1 MKRQYV
7 KPTVRCITLKSSSTL
22 LQATSLATSEQKTTR
37 ESYSR
42 QTDDFDDWE
51 E

>member
-7 KPTVRCITLKSSSTL
+7 KPTVRCITLKSSSRL
-22 LQATSLATSEQKTTR
+22 LNNSLPTSEQKTTR